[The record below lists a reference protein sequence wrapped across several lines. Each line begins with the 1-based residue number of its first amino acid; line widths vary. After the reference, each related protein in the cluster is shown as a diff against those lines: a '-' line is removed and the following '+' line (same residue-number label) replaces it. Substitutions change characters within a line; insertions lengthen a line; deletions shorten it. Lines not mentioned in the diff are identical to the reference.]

1 MSNTKWRLTNVL
13 RINARVLAAVVDPA
27 RLTHGLLKHHKRGVN
42 RVYPSDT
49 VSRSVRPLQ
58 GAYTR
63 IIVLVTLSVFYVTD
77 HHYDRK
83 TESEIEIHSIAT
95 GTKAES
101 RDI

>member
-1 MSNTKWRLTNVL
+1 MTLPDLHTDYLSTISAVL
-13 RINARVLAAVVDPA
+13 IVFTL
-27 RLTHGLLKHHKRGVN
+27 LILFLGLFCKADLSKA
-42 RVYPSDT
+42 
-49 VSRSVRPLQ
+49 L
-58 GAYTR
+58 

-83 TESEIEIHSIAT
+83 TESEIDIHSIAT

>member
-1 MSNTKWRLTNVL
+1 MQEFWRRLLTLPDLHTDYLSTISAVL
-13 RINARVLAAVVDPA
+13 IVFTL
-27 RLTHGLLKHHKRGVN
+27 LILFLGLFCKADLSKA
-42 RVYPSDT
+42 
-49 VSRSVRPLQ
+49 L
-58 GAYTR
+58 

>member
-1 MSNTKWRLTNVL
+1 MTLPDLHTDYLSTISAVL
-13 RINARVLAAVVDPA
+13 IVFTL
-27 RLTHGLLKHHKRGVN
+27 LILFLGLFCKADLSKA
-42 RVYPSDT
+42 
-49 VSRSVRPLQ
+49 L
-58 GAYTR
+58 

>member
-1 MSNTKWRLTNVL
+1 MTLPDLHTDYLSTISAVL
-13 RINARVLAAVVDPA
+13 IVFTL
-27 RLTHGLLKHHKRGVN
+27 LILFLGLLDLSKA
-42 RVYPSDT
+42 
-49 VSRSVRPLQ
+49 L
-58 GAYTR
+58 